1 MTNSNMQD
9 IVLPKFR
16 NDLIYKEI
24 EEDGEKFV
32 VAYDQNMSVE
42 QPIRLPGK
50 LFHFLQELNGK
61 IGLSEFSKLLID
73 EFGDQTTIQSVLQLI
88 NELEFLG
95 YFETETHDLLKKNLR
110 PMVCAG
116 NSYSKD
122 PEELQEYL
130 DALLRTVDKDKIK
143 PGADTV
149 IVPHIDYQI
158 GEGSHKAYAS
168 AYHALRDTE
177 ADLFVIFGT
186 SHYGNSGR
194 FMMSQRDFLTPLGM
208 VKNDIDLL
216 DQLQVKLPY
225 DLPVDE
231 VTHRLEHSIELQVV
245 LLRHVF
251 ADRDFSVFPV
261 LIGSFHDF
269 VLSRSLPGT
278 DNDIRSFLDSLNDVI
293 EESGKKAAY
302 IASVDF
308 AHVGRRFDDD
318 FDAESILDELRE
330 EDKALIDHLNR
341 GDSDGFFSTVSQNGD
356 RRKICGLSPIYSLL
370 QMRKKKQGELLH
382 YHQWNDSP
390 TGSAVTFAS
399 IAYYD

>member
-1 MTNSNMQD
+1 M
-9 IVLPKFR
+9 PKFR
-16 NDLIYKEI
+16 NDLIYKDI
-24 EEDGEKFV
+24 EENGENFV

-50 LFHFLQELNGK
+50 LFHLLQKLDGK
-61 IGLSEFSKLLID
+61 IGLSDFSKLLID
-73 EFGDQTTIQSVLQLI
+73 EFGDQITTQSIVQLI

-122 PEELQEYL
+122 PDELKEYL
-130 DALLRTVDKDKIK
+130 DALLNTVDKNKIK

-168 AYHALRDTE
+168 AYHALRETE

-194 FMMSQRDFLTPLGM
+194 FMMSKRDYQTPLGK
-208 VKNDIDLL
+208 VKNEIKLL
-216 DQLQVKLPY
+216 EKLQERLPY
-225 DLPVDE
+225 DLTIDE
-231 VTHRLEHSIELQVV
+231 VAHRLEHSIELQII
-245 LLRHVF
+245 LLKYVF
-251 ADRDFSVFPV
+251 ADRDISVFPV
-261 LIGSFHDF
+261 LTGSFHDH
-269 VLSRSLPGT
+269 VLKRSLPGK
-278 DNDIRSFLDSLNDVI
+278 DNDIRTFLDSLNEVI
-293 EESGKKAAY
+293 EGSGKKAAF

-318 FDAESILDELRE
+318 FDAESILDQLKE
-330 EDKALIDHLNR
+330 EDKILIDHLNR
-341 GDSDGFFSTVSQNGD
+341 GDSDSFFSKVSENGD
-356 RRKICGLSPIYSLL
+356 KRKICGLSPIYSLL